1 MIWTTT
7 TYMVVYCCAVWLAF
21 WMMNTKGLRTIA
33 ILASATNML
42 QCGITDLWFVDVVVA
57 PVGVEG
63 VVDNG
68 VAVPAV
74 AAVLLLRQ
82 GAALLPKS
90 CTRYSVSRP

>member
-42 QCGITDLWFVDVVVA
+42 
-57 PVGVEG
+57 
-63 VVDNG
+63 
-68 VAVPAV
+68 
-74 AAVLLLRQ
+74 
-82 GAALLPKS
+82 GAALKVTYFTYTFQLI
-90 CTRYSVSRP
+90 